1 MAVEDS
7 AIVIK
12 SVLGAELYRAR
23 ATTTLRNSVVEA
35 VDARANLEGA
45 YLAGAYLARANLAG
59 AYLARA
65 NLEGANLAGAYL
77 AGAYLARANLE
88 GANFQG
94 ANLAGAYLAGAYLAR
109 ANLEGANFQGAK
121 GIILGPMRS
130 DGYLFLLAQSEG
142 STEWL
147 VFAGCR
153 NFTMKEARKH
163 WKDTR
168 AGTPLGDETF
178 AILDYLDARLK
189 QVQK

>member
-45 YLAGAYLARANLAG
+45 YLAGAYLARAN
-59 AYLARA
+59 
-65 NLEGANLAGAYL
+65 
-77 AGAYLARANLE
+77 
-88 GANFQG
+88 
-94 ANLAGAYLAGAYLAR
+94 LAGAYLAR